1 MCKQAPPP
9 LIQFCRSRYLCVTD
23 ITQQL
28 WCEQQLQYRMMG
40 VEPGLTDMQEIEAGD
55 VPLSVK
61 DKEEVK
67 KGKSLHYARGWFV
80 ESVSWFE

>member
-1 MCKQAPPP
+1 MCEQAPPP

-55 VPLSVK
+55 MPLSVK